1 MTNHSQLINAC
12 TDNFVWETVC
22 TNKFDF
28 TTNCI
33 LNHLDELFSKAN
45 DGWWVSADF
54 SLALW
59 WLAGPQFLD
68 KLTDECGL
76 QAGRC
81 KIHYSVF
88 IWRELWLVLTGGDTV
103 RAISHSPFP
112 RLVSHGADE
121 EWPRTENMKK
131 TDQALPATRSLLTSH
146 CQSSFCCLWRVL
158 SSSRQLVRAGPYSG
172 RGCPMSMLRRGEKCS
187 PGPRRSETGLAGASV
202 VTGMQSRTAR
212 PATSLPPSEP
222 WHCLHHTARHSLL
235 RTWGLPTLCWPSLA
249 YIHYMTVDGVLPNFL
264 VLFTVQRL

>member
-158 SSSRQLVRAGPYSG
+158 SSSRQLVWAGPYSG

-212 PATSLPPSEP
+212 PDQPPACHHLSPGTACTTQRAT
-222 WHCLHHTARHSLL
+222 HC
-235 RTWGLPTLCWPSLA
+235 WGLEVSLHCADLPSRT
-249 YIHYMTVDGVLPNFL
+249 YIIWQLMVFCQTF
-264 VLFTVQRL
+264 